1 MEARNEI
8 KLEKY
13 STVIAIEATVIAD
26 IARNHIIP
34 CALNYQN
41 RLIENVK
48 GLKAIFDQ
56 SEFLTLAK
64 EQMSLI
70 RDISG
75 HVSVIKLEV
84 ENLLVAIENAKSKGN
99 SREIAESFCEEVIPF
114 FAKIRNSSDELE
126 MMVDDELWPLTKY
139 RELLFTR

>member
-1 MEARNEI
+1 M

-13 STVIAIEATVIAD
+13 STVIAIEATVLAD

-48 GLKAIFDQ
+48 GLKEIFGDK
-56 SEFLTLAK
+56 EFKTLGR
-64 EQMSLI
+64 EQMNMI
-70 RDISG
+70 VEISG
-75 HVSVIKLEV
+75 HVSVMKV
-84 ENLLVAIENAKSKGN
+84 EIDNLLNAIETAKTASDSQN
-99 SREIAESFCEEVIPF
+99 MAESFCNDVKPLF
-114 FAKIRNSSDELE
+114 DKIRDASDALE
-126 MMVDDELWPLTKY
+126 MVVDDELWPMTKY